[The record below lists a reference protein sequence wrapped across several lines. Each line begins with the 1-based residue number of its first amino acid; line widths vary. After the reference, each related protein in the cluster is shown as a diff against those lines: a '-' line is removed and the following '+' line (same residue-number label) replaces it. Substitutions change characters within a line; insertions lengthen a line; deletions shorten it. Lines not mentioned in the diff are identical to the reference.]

1 MAIYAAQGT
10 QTAAP
15 KTALTLISTTNGRS
29 RLIEYTLSNVGAVT
43 VDSQF
48 EVRLQRFTAAGTT
61 TAVTPS
67 GTDPSDPAATL
78 FTAGSNATV
87 EPTYTA
93 GVVIDDKGVNPRG
106 LYRWTAYAPDAEIIM
121 PATAANGLGFLL
133 NVLGGAAT
141 VIVDAK
147 VRQ

>member
-15 KTALTLISTTNGRS
+15 KTAL
-29 RLIEYTLSNVGAVT
+29 IEYTISNVGAVT

-48 EVRLQRFTAAGTT
+48 EVKLQRFTAAGTT

-133 NVLGGAAT
+133 NVLGGAAS

>member
-1 MAIYAAQGT
+1 MIYAAQGT
-10 QTAAP
+10 KGTTAQ
-15 KTALTLISTTNGRS
+15 TALTLVSTANGRS
-29 RLIEYTLSNVGAVT
+29 RIIEYKLSNVGAVT

-48 EVRLQRFTAAGTT
+48 EVQVKRFTVAGTT

-67 GTDPSDPAATL
+67 ATDPSDPAATL

-93 GVVIDDKGVNPRG
+93 GVVIDDTGVNPRG
-106 LYRWTAYAPDAEIIM
+106 IYRWTAYDPSAEIIL
-121 PATAANGLGFLL
+121 PATAANGVGFFVA
-133 NVLGGAAT
+133 VLGGAVS

-147 VRQ
+147 IRQ

>member
-15 KTALTLISTTNGRS
+15 KTALTLVSTVNGRS
-29 RLIEYTLSNVGAVT
+29 RLVEYTLSNVGAVT

-61 TAVTPS
+61 TAVTPT
-67 GTDPSDPAATL
+67 GTDPSNPAASL

-93 GVVIDDKGVNPRG
+93 GAIIDDKGVNPRG
-106 LYRWTAYAPDAEIIM
+106 LYRWTAYAPDAEIIL
-121 PATAANGLGFLL
+121 PATAANGVGFLL
-133 NVLGGAAT
+133 QVLGGAAT